1 MSRNFEL
8 LQNIGREEEFFKPD
22 GSVRDKARIDS
33 SPRSIPESPAKD
45 GQPSLDAKI
54 ASAISGAAAA
64 PAPVLK
70 SEPLKFAMESSQLAE
85 LAKVVQ
91 RVFLLP
97 QGNQPRTVV
106 FTSSE
111 PGDGCSWICARVG
124 EILASQVAGSVCL
137 VDANLQSPTLH
148 EQFSVPNHHGLSDAL
163 RSSGSV
169 RGYVSQLSR
178 RNLALLSCGSLAKE
192 SHGLVASDRMRM
204 RLNELREEFEYI
216 LIDCSS
222 LSASNEA
229 IAVGSVA
236 DGVVLVLKANST
248 RKDRAR
254 SAVQDLNN
262 AKVKVLGAV
271 LNQRT
276 FPIPDSIYNKL

>member
-8 LQNIGREEEFFKPD
+8 LQNIGRENEFFKPE
-22 GSVRDKARIDS
+22 GAVREKVRTE
-33 SPRSIPESPAKD
+33 PVLRPIPDLPSQEA
-45 GQPSLDAKI
+45 QASLDLKI
-54 ASAISGAAAA
+54 ASGMSGAAAA
-64 PAPVLK
+64 PAPQK
-70 SEPLKFAMESSQLAE
+70 SQPLQFAMESSQLAE

-97 QGNQPRTVV
+97 QGNPPRTVV

-111 PGDGCSWICARVG
+111 AGDGCSWICARVG

-163 RSSGSV
+163 RASNSI

-178 RNLALLSCGSLAKE
+178 RNLALLSCGSAAKE

-216 LIDCSS
+216 LVDCSS
-222 LSASNEA
+222 MSASNEA
-229 IAVGSVA
+229 IAVGSGA

-248 RKDRAR
+248 SKDRAR

>member
-8 LQNIGREEEFFKPD
+8 LQNIGREQEFFKPD
-22 GSVRDKARIDS
+22 GVAREKGHTEPS
-33 SPRSIPESPAKD
+33 SKPAAELPFQD
-45 GQPSLDAKI
+45 AQPSLDPKI
-54 ASAISGAAAA
+54 AAAISGAAAA
-64 PAPVLK
+64 PAPALK
-70 SEPLKFAMESSQLAE
+70 PEPLQFAMESSQLAE

-97 QGNQPRTVV
+97 NGNPPRTVV

-163 RSSGSV
+163 RHSGSI

-178 RNLALLSCGSLAKE
+178 RNLALLSCGSEAKE

-204 RLNELREEFEYI
+204 RLNELREEFEYV

-222 LSASNEA
+222 LSVSNEA
-229 IAVGSVA
+229 IAVGSSA
-236 DGVVLVLKANST
+236 DGMVLVLKANST

-262 AKVKVLGAV
+262 AKVRVLGAV

>member
-8 LQNIGREEEFFKPD
+8 LQNIGRENEFFKPD
-22 GSVRDKARIDS
+22 GAVREKARPES
-33 SPRSIPESPAKD
+33 SLRPIPELPSQEPSP
-45 GQPSLDAKI
+45 LDAKA
-54 ASAISGAAAA
+54 ASAMSGAAAA
-64 PAPVLK
+64 PAPLK
-70 SEPLKFAMESSQLAE
+70 SQPLQFAMESSELAE

-97 QGNQPRTVV
+97 QGNPPRTVV

-111 PGDGCSWICARVG
+111 SGDGCSWICARVG

-163 RSSGSV
+163 RASNSI

-178 RNLALLSCGSLAKE
+178 RNLALLSCGSAGKE

-216 LIDCSS
+216 LVDCSS
-222 LSASNEA
+222 MSASNEA
-229 IAVGSVA
+229 IAVGSGA

-262 AKVKVLGAV
+262 AKVRVLGAV

>member
-8 LQNIGREEEFFKPD
+8 LQNIGRENEFFKPE
-22 GSVRDKARIDS
+22 GAVREKVRTE
-33 SPRSIPESPAKD
+33 PVLRPIPDLPSQE
-45 GQPSLDAKI
+45 GQPSLDLKI
-54 ASAISGAAAA
+54 ASAMSGAAAA
-64 PAPVLK
+64 PAPLK
-70 SEPLKFAMESSQLAE
+70 SQPLQFAMESSELAE

-97 QGNQPRTVV
+97 QGNPPRTVV

-111 PGDGCSWICARVG
+111 SGDGCSWICARVG

-163 RSSGSV
+163 RASNSI

-178 RNLALLSCGSLAKE
+178 RNLALLSCGSVAKE

-216 LIDCSS
+216 LVDCSS
-222 LSASNEA
+222 MSTSNEA
-229 IAVGSVA
+229 IAVGSGA

>member
-8 LQNIGREEEFFKPD
+8 LQNIGREEEFFKPE
-22 GSVRDKARIDS
+22 GTVREKARTAE
-33 SPRSIPESPAKD
+33 PLLKPLPENLKPEA
-45 GQPSLDAKI
+45 QPSLDLKI
-54 ASAISGAAAA
+54 ASAGSGAAAA
-64 PAPVLK
+64 PALK
-70 SEPLKFAMESSQLAE
+70 AEPLQFTMEASQLAE

-97 QGNQPRTVV
+97 QGAPPRTVV

-124 EILASQVAGSVCL
+124 ELLASQVAGSVCL

-163 RSSGSV
+163 RNSGSI

-178 RNLALLSCGSLAKE
+178 RNLALLSCGSVAKE

-216 LIDCSS
+216 LVDCSS
-222 LSASNEA
+222 MSASNEA
-229 IAVGSVA
+229 IAVGSGA

-262 AKVKVLGAV
+262 AKVRVLGAV

>member
-8 LQNIGREEEFFKPD
+8 LQNIGREDEFFKPE
-22 GSVRDKARIDS
+22 GTVRDKVRAETLLR
-33 SPRSIPESPAKD
+33 PVPENASQESHPA
-45 GQPSLDAKI
+45 LDAKI
-54 ASAISGAAAA
+54 AAALSSAAA
-64 PAPVLK
+64 PAPALK
-70 SEPLKFAMESSQLAE
+70 AEPLRFEMESSQLEE
-85 LAKVVQ
+85 LTKVVQ

-97 QGNQPRTVV
+97 QGNPPRTVV

-137 VDANLQSPTLH
+137 VDANLRSPTLH

-163 RSSGSV
+163 RASNSI

-178 RNLALLSCGSLAKE
+178 RNLALLSCGSAAKQ

-216 LIDCSS
+216 LVDCSS
-222 LSASNEA
+222 LSVSNEA
-229 IAVGSVA
+229 VAVGATA

-254 SAVQDLNN
+254 GAVQDLNN
-262 AKVKVLGAV
+262 AKVRVLGAV

>member
-8 LQNIGREEEFFKPD
+8 LQNIGRENEFFKPD
-22 GSVRDKARIDS
+22 GAVREKARPES
-33 SPRSIPESPAKD
+33 SLRPIPELPSQEPSP
-45 GQPSLDAKI
+45 LDAKA
-54 ASAISGAAAA
+54 ASGMSGAAAA
-64 PAPVLK
+64 PAPLK
-70 SEPLKFAMESSQLAE
+70 SQPLQFAMESSELAE

-97 QGNQPRTVV
+97 QGNPPRTVV

-111 PGDGCSWICARVG
+111 SGDGCSWICARVG

-163 RSSGSV
+163 RASNSI

-178 RNLALLSCGSLAKE
+178 RNLALLSCGSAAKE

-216 LIDCSS
+216 LVNCSS
-222 LSASNEA
+222 MSASNEA
-229 IAVGSVA
+229 IAVGSGA